1 MNDVWS
7 GVLILMRTA
16 SFIAA
21 FPPWAGRQLP
31 QTVKVGL
38 AIALTIFWA
47 LQPVEG
53 PLPAAPDGF
62 AAIAIVAIREIMI
75 GVVMAQVVGLVLVPP
90 RIAGSYVAQEMGL
103 TFAALTSP
111 MDQHP
116 SDPIAQ
122 VFEAIALC
130 LFFVLDA
137 HHFVFRILD
146 ASWRTAPVG
155 SSWPTPLWARC
166 AMASTG
172 AVEYGLMIA
181 AAVAV
186 LLLIVTVWMALATR
200 MAPQM
205 HVFAWGAGVR
215 IVVGLGA
222 LLLYLPD
229 LLLACSR
236 ALLNRQAEFLVK

>member
-1 MNDVWS
+1 MNDAWN

-21 FPPWAGRQLP
+21 FPPWAGRSLP

-38 AIALTIFWA
+38 AVALTVFWA
-47 LQPVEG
+47 LEPHAGALQ
-53 PLPAAPDGF
+53 AAPDGM
-62 AAIAIVAIREIMI
+62 AAIGILAIREIMI
-75 GVVMAQVVGLVLVPP
+75 GVAMAQVVGLVLVPP

-122 VFEAIALC
+122 IFEAIGLC
-130 LFFVLDA
+130 LFFALDA
-137 HHFVFRILD
+137 HHFIFRILD
-146 ASWRTAPVG
+146 ASWRSAPVG

-166 AMASTG
+166 AMASTE
-172 AVEYGLMIA
+172 AVEVGLMIA

-205 HVFAWGAGVR
+205 HLFAWGSSIR
-215 IVVGLGA
+215 ILVGLGA
-222 LLLYLPD
+222 LLIYLPD
-229 LLLACSR
+229 LLLACARS
-236 ALLNRQAEFLVK
+236 LLNRQAEFLVK

>member
-1 MNDVWS
+1 MNDVWT

-38 AIALTIFWA
+38 AVTLSVFWA
-47 LQPVEG
+47 LQPIDG
-53 PLPAAPDGF
+53 PHPAAPDGF
-62 AAIAIVAIREIMI
+62 AAIAIVCIREVMI
-75 GVVMAQVVGLVLVPP
+75 GIVMAQVIGLVLVPP

-122 VFEAIALC
+122 IFEAISLC

-137 HHFVFRILD
+137 HHFVFRMLET
-146 ASWRTAPVG
+146 SFHTAPVG

-172 AVEYGLMIA
+172 AVEVGLLIA
-181 AAVAV
+181 ASVAV

-205 HVFAWGAGVR
+205 HLFAWGSSIR

-222 LLLYLPD
+222 LLIYLPD

-236 ALLNRQAEFLVK
+236 ALLNRQAEFLIR

>member
-1 MNDVWS
+1 MNDVWN

-38 AIALTIFWA
+38 AVVLSIFWA
-47 LQPVEG
+47 LQPG
-53 PLPAAPDGF
+53 GLLPAAPDGF
-62 AAIAIVAIREIMI
+62 APCAIVAIREVMI
-75 GVVMAQVVGLVLVPP
+75 GIVMAQVIGLVLVPP

-122 VFEAIALC
+122 IFEAVALC

-137 HHFVFRILD
+137 HHFVFRMLER
-146 ASWRTAPVG
+146 SFQTAPVG

-172 AVEYGLMIA
+172 AVEVGLLIA
-181 AAVAV
+181 ASVAV
-186 LLLIVTVWMALATR
+186 LLLIVTIWMALATR

-205 HVFAWGAGVR
+205 HLFAWGSSVR

-222 LLLYLPD
+222 MLVYLPD
-229 LLLACSR
+229 LLLACARS
-236 ALLNRQAEFLVK
+236 LLSRQAEFLVR

>member
-1 MNDVWS
+1 MNDAWS

-21 FPPWAGRQLP
+21 FPPWAGRSLP

-38 AIALTIFWA
+38 AVALTVFWA
-47 LQPVEG
+47 LGTSEVVD
-53 PLPAAPDGF
+53 PAAPDNFGG
-62 AAIAIVAIREIMI
+62 IAIVCMREVMI
-75 GVVMAQVVGLVLVPP
+75 GIVMAQVIGLVLVPP
-90 RIAGSYVAQEMGL
+90 KIAGSYVAQEMGL

-122 VFEAIALC
+122 IFEAIALC

-146 ASWRTAPVG
+146 VSWRTAPVG
-155 SSWPTPLWARC
+155 SSWPTPMWARC
-166 AMASTG
+166 AMASAG
-172 AVEYGLMIA
+172 AIEVGLMIA
-181 AAVAV
+181 ASVAV
-186 LLLIVTVWMALATR
+186 LLLIVTIWMALATR

-205 HVFAWGAGVR
+205 HLFAWGSSIR
-215 IVVGLGA
+215 IIVGLGA
-222 LLLYLPD
+222 LLIYLPD
-229 LLLACSR
+229 LLLACAKS
-236 ALLNRQAEFLVK
+236 LLNRQAEFLIR

>member
-1 MNDVWS
+1 MNDAWS

-21 FPPWAGRQLP
+21 FPPWAGRSLP
-31 QTVKVGL
+31 HTVKVGL
-38 AIALTIFWA
+38 AIVLTVFWV
-47 LQPVEG
+47 LQPAESPG
-53 PLPAAPDGF
+53 PKAPDGM
-62 AAIAIVAIREIMI
+62 ASITIVAMREIMM
-75 GVVMAQVVGLVLVPP
+75 GVVMAQVMGLVLVPP

-122 VFEAIALC
+122 VFEAVSLC
-130 LFFVLDA
+130 LFFALDA
-137 HHFVFRILD
+137 HHYVFRVLD
-146 ASWRTAPVG
+146 ASWRSAPVG
-155 SSWPTPLWARC
+155 SAWPAPMWARC
-166 AMASTG
+166 AMASTS
-172 AVEYGLMIA
+172 AVEIGLTIA

-205 HVFAWGAGVR
+205 HVFAWGSAVR
-215 IVVGLGA
+215 IIVGLGA

-229 LLLACSR
+229 LLLAVSR
-236 ALLNRQAEFLVK
+236 TLLSRQAEFLVR

>member
-1 MNDVWS
+1 MNDAWS

-21 FPPWAGRQLP
+21 FPPWAGRSLP

-38 AIALTIFWA
+38 ALALTAFWF
-47 LQPVEG
+47 LQPMDV
-53 PLPAAPDGF
+53 PRLAAPDGM
-62 AAIAIVAIREIMI
+62 AGICIVAMREILI

-90 RIAGSYVAQEMGL
+90 KIAGAYIAQEMGL

-111 MDQHP
+111 TDQRP

-122 VFEAIALC
+122 IFEAIALC

-137 HHFVFRILD
+137 HHFIFRILD
-146 ASWRTAPVG
+146 ASWRSAPVG
-155 SSWPTPLWARC
+155 SRWPTPLWARC
-166 AMASTG
+166 AMASTE
-172 AVEYGLMIA
+172 AVEVGLMIA
-181 AAVAV
+181 ASVAV

-205 HVFAWGAGVR
+205 HLFAWGASVR
-215 IVVGLGA
+215 IVVGLSA
-222 LLLYLPD
+222 LILYLPD
-229 LLLACSR
+229 LLIACARS
-236 ALLNRQAEFLVK
+236 LQNRQAEFLIR

>member
-38 AIALTIFWA
+38 AVTLSIFWT
-47 LQPVEG
+47 LQPASG
-53 PLPAAPDGF
+53 PLPAAPEGF
-62 AAIAIVAIREIMI
+62 AAIAIVAVREIMI
-75 GVVMAQVVGLVLVPP
+75 GVVMAQVIGLVLVPP

-122 VFEAIALC
+122 IFEAVALC
-130 LFFVLDA
+130 LFFTMDA
-137 HHFVFRILD
+137 HHFVFRILET
-146 ASWRTAPVG
+146 SFHTAPVG

-172 AVEYGLMIA
+172 AVEVGLLIA
-181 AAVAV
+181 ASVAV
-186 LLLIVTVWMALATR
+186 LLLIVTIWMALATR

-205 HVFAWGAGVR
+205 HLFAWGQSVR
-215 IVVGLGA
+215 IIVGLLA
-222 LLLYLPD
+222 LLVYLPD
-229 LLLACSR
+229 LLLACAST
-236 ALLNRQAEFLVK
+236 LMSRQAEFLIQ

>member
-1 MNDVWS
+1 MNDVWN

-21 FPPWAGRQLP
+21 FPPWAGRSLP

-38 AIALTIFWA
+38 AIVLTVFWA
-47 LQPVEG
+47 LQPSEG
-53 PLPAAPDGF
+53 LLPAAPDMLAG
-62 AAIAIVAIREIMI
+62 IVIVCVREVMI
-75 GVVMAQVVGLVLVPP
+75 GVVMAQVIGLVLVPP
-90 RIAGSYVAQEMGL
+90 KIAGSYIAQEMGL

-122 VFEAIALC
+122 IFEAIALC
-130 LFFVLDA
+130 MFFVLDA

-146 ASWRTAPVG
+146 TSWRTTPVG
-155 SSWPTPLWARC
+155 ATWPTPMWARC
-166 AMASTG
+166 AMASAG
-172 AVEYGLMIA
+172 AVEVGLMIA
-181 AAVAV
+181 ASVAV

-205 HVFAWGAGVR
+205 HLFAWGSAIR

-222 LLLYLPD
+222 LIIYLPD
-229 LLLACSR
+229 LLLACAKSI
-236 ALLNRQAEFLVK
+236 LSRQAEFLVR

>member
-1 MNDVWS
+1 MNEVWN

-21 FPPWAGRQLP
+21 FPPWAGRSLP

-38 AIALTIFWA
+38 AVVLTVFWA
-47 LQPVEG
+47 LQTSDIPFPV
-53 PLPAAPDGF
+53 APDGF
-62 AAIAIVAIREIMI
+62 PAIAVVALREVMI
-75 GVVMAQVVGLVLVPP
+75 GIVMAQVVGLVLVPP

-116 SDPIAQ
+116 SDPVAQ
-122 VFEAIALC
+122 IFEAIALC
-130 LFFVLDA
+130 LFFALDA
-137 HHFVFRILD
+137 HHFVFRILET
-146 ASWRTAPVG
+146 SFQTAPVG
-155 SSWPTPLWARC
+155 SSWPAPLWARC

-172 AVEYGLMIA
+172 AVEVGLLIA
-181 AAVAV
+181 ASVAV

-205 HVFAWGAGVR
+205 HLFAWGSSVR
-215 IVVGLGA
+215 IIVGLGA
-222 LLLYLPD
+222 LILYLPD
-229 LLLACSR
+229 LLLACARS
-236 ALLNRQAEFLVK
+236 LLSRQAEFLVR

>member
-1 MNDVWS
+1 MNDVW
-7 GVLILMRTA
+7 GAVLILVRTA

-21 FPPWAGRQLP
+21 FPPWAGRALP

-38 AIALTIFWA
+38 AVALTGFWVLGPHDTPA
-47 LQPVEG
+47 PVAPPGWG
-53 PLPAAPDGF
+53 P
-62 AAIAIVAIREIMI
+62 IIIVVVREVMI
-75 GVVMAQVVGLVLVPP
+75 GIVMAQVVGLVLVPP
-90 RIAGSYVAQEMGL
+90 RIAGSYIAQEMGL
-103 TFAALTSP
+103 TFAAMTSP

-122 VFEAIALC
+122 IFEAVSLC
-130 LFFVLDA
+130 LFFTLDA

-146 ASWRTAPVG
+146 ASWRSAPSGTA
-155 SSWPTPLWARC
+155 WPTPLWARC

-172 AVEYGLMIA
+172 AVEVGLMIA
-181 AAVAV
+181 AAIGV

-205 HVFAWGAGVR
+205 HLFSWGSSIR

-222 LLLYLPD
+222 MLIYLPD
-229 LLLACSR
+229 LLTACSR
-236 ALLNRQAEFLVK
+236 AIMNRQAEFLVK

>member
-1 MNDVWS
+1 MNDVWN

-21 FPPWAGRQLP
+21 FPPWAGRSLP

-38 AIALTIFWA
+38 AVVLTVFWA
-47 LQPVEG
+47 LQPG
-53 PLPAAPDGF
+53 SGSLLPAPEGF
-62 AAIAIVAIREIMI
+62 AAITIVSIREIMI

-122 VFEAIALC
+122 IFEAAALC

-137 HHFVFRILD
+137 HHYLFRILET
-146 ASWRTAPVG
+146 SFQTAPVG
-155 SSWPTPLWARC
+155 SNWPTPLWARC

-172 AVEYGLMIA
+172 AVEVGLLIA
-181 AAVAV
+181 ASVAV

-205 HVFAWGAGVR
+205 HLFAWGQSVR
-215 IVVGLGA
+215 IIVGLGA

-229 LLLACSR
+229 LLLACAR
-236 ALLNRQAEFLVK
+236 TLLNRQAEFLIK

>member
-1 MNDVWS
+1 MNDVWN

-21 FPPWAGRQLP
+21 FPPWAGRSLP

-38 AIALTIFWA
+38 AVVLTIFWA
-47 LQPVEG
+47 LQPVDG
-53 PLPAAPDGF
+53 PLPAAPEGF
-62 AAIAIVAIREIMI
+62 PAITIVAIREIMI

-122 VFEAIALC
+122 IFEAVALC

-137 HHFVFRILD
+137 HHYVFRILQT
-146 ASWRTAPVG
+146 SLHTAPVG

-166 AMASTG
+166 AMASAGTIE
-172 AVEYGLMIA
+172 VGLLIA
-181 AAVAV
+181 ASVAV

-205 HVFAWGAGVR
+205 HLFAWGSSIR

-229 LLLACSR
+229 LLMACAKS
-236 ALLNRQAEFLVK
+236 LMSRQAEFLVR

>member
-38 AIALTIFWA
+38 AIALTVFWA
-47 LQPVEG
+47 LQPAEG